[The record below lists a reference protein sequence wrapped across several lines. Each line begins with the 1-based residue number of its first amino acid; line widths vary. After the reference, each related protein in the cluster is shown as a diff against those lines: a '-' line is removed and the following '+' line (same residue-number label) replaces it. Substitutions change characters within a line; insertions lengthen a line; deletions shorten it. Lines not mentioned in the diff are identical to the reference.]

1 MPSITETRLNAYL
14 AAEAAILRAQEA
26 RGGDRTVR
34 MADLAEVRAQ
44 IDKLQAQL
52 AREQSGP
59 GGGLGGLR
67 TSLADLSGR
76 G

>member
-1 MPSITETRLNAYL
+1 MPSVTETRLNAYL

-44 IDKLQAQL
+44 IDKLQAQF
-52 AREQSGP
+52 AREQAGH